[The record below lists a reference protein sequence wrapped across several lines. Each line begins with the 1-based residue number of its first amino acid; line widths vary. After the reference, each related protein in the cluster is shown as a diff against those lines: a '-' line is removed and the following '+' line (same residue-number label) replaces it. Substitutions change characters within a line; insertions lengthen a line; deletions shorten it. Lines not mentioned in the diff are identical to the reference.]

1 MSCYQQMKELDVF
14 MDRMEEG
21 LMVWVGRGLA
31 DASYML
37 GMQGIAYEE
46 KRRNAV
52 ILNRKHILLQIAQE
66 IDI

>member
-1 MSCYQQMKELDVF
+1 
-14 MDRMEEG
+14 MEEG